1 MFRLE
6 ELLAAKREEVRL
18 LKRAMPGS
26 IKSTTEV
33 VRSGEPA
40 RDFRAALD
48 AAGLSVIAE
57 MKRKSPS
64 AGELRPDLDP
74 AAAAAD
80 YGKAGARAVS
90 VLTDRVWFGGAV
102 GDLREARSACG
113 LPVLRKEFIID
124 ELQIQQSR
132 EAGADAVLLI
142 ARILSPERLA
152 ELHRYAASAGL
163 DCLVEI
169 RNRPE
174 LDAAL
179 RAGASIVGVN
189 NRDLETLD
197 TDLTVSLELARS
209 LPDSVTK
216 VAESGI
222 RSADDARRLRE
233 AGYDA
238 ILVGEAVI
246 RTPGLLAELAGIK

>member
-6 ELLAAKREEVRL
+6 ELLGAKREEIRI
-18 LKRAMPGS
+18 LKRASSGTG
-26 IKSTTEV
+26 TTEV
-33 VRSGEPA
+33 MRSIEPI
-40 RDFRAALD
+40 RNFKSALD
-48 AAGLSVIAE
+48 TDGLSVIAE

-64 AGELRPDLDP
+64 AGALRPDLDP
-74 AAAAAD
+74 VAAAAD
-80 YGKAGARAVS
+80 YEKAGARAVS
-90 VLTDRVWFGGAV
+90 VLTDRVYFGGS
-102 GDLREARSACG
+102 LRDMQAARSACG

-124 ELQIQQSR
+124 EIQIQQSS
-132 EAGADAVLLI
+132 EACADAVLLI

-152 ELHRYAASAGL
+152 DLHRSAASAGL
-163 DCLVEI
+163 ACLVEI
-169 RNRPE
+169 RNRKE
-174 LDAAL
+174 LDTAV
-179 RAGASIVGVN
+179 RAGASIIGVN
-189 NRDLETLD
+189 NRDLDTLV
-197 TDLTVSLELARS
+197 TDITVSLELGPS

-246 RTPGLLAELAGIK
+246 RKPGLLGELARIQ